1 MHRRNL
7 YKHLVSWGFNNILFW
22 DNPKTGL
29 ALFAHDINL
38 KKRVNVKKSIYSKRY
53 SALYIALVKA
63 RKDAGIT
70 QQQLA
75 DKLKKPQ
82 SFVAKY
88 ENGERRLDMAEFMT
102 IAEELGVDPAKLIE
116 GL

>member
-1 MHRRNL
+1 M
-7 YKHLVSWGFNNILFW
+7 
-22 DNPKTGL
+22 
-29 ALFAHDINL
+29 
-38 KKRVNVKKSIYSKRY
+38 KKSIYSKRY
-53 SALYIALVKA
+53 TALLVALVDA
-63 RKDAGIT
+63 RKSAGIT

-102 IAEELGVDPAKLIE
+102 IAEELGVDPAKILQDIR
-116 GL
+116 